1 MKEFLQKVKSI
12 EVDFKSTNNDYQS
25 KIELAV
31 SSLLTGGYEKSRQ
44 MFDAAI
50 EINSLSP
57 IH

>member
-50 EINSLSP
+50 
-57 IH
+57 

>member
-12 EVDFKSTNNDYQS
+12 EVDFRSTNNDYQS

-44 MFDAAI
+44 TFDAAI
-50 EINSLSP
+50 ELDSTSP
-57 IH
+57 